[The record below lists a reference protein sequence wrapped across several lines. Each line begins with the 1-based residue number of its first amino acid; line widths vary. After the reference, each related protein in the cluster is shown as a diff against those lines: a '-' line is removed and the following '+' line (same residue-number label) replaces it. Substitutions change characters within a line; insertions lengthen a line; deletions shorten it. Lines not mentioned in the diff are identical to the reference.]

1 MNAVELAQKSTS
13 LFSLPDVYM
22 KLQQVI
28 RKPDTGINDIAD
40 LISTD
45 AALTARLLKVANSS
59 FYSFPAEIDTISRA
73 INLIG
78 TDQLMNLVL
87 ATSVAGSFSGV
98 PEDVVDMDSF
108 WRHNVDTAL
117 IARSLAA
124 AAGKLPDVERLFVIG
139 LLHNVGKL
147 IALTELP
154 DLAQQAI
161 QCDLTSDPWHRQQS
175 ALGFTFADCGA
186 ELLSAWGLP
195 EALIEAVRFQ
205 HLPNLAGDNEA
216 AAAVLNIASRAA
228 SAMEQDICPDDGPDY
243 LQLIHAESWT
253 LGGVEQA
260 DLDAAI
266 EFAHKEAWNIL
277 GVISSAVY

>member
-1 MNAVELAQKSTS
+1 MNAVELAQKSST

-45 AALTARLLKVANSS
+45 VSLTARLLKVANSS

-87 ATSVAGSFSGV
+87 ATSVAGSFSSV
-98 PEDVVDMDSF
+98 PEDVIDMDSF
-108 WRHNVDTAL
+108 WRHNVDAAL
-117 IARSLAA
+117 VARSLAV
-124 AAGKLPDVERLFVIG
+124 AGKLPDVERLFVIG

-154 DLAQQAI
+154 DLAKEALE
-161 QCDLTSDPWHRQQS
+161 CDHSHDPWLCQQRV
-175 ALGFTFADCGA
+175 LGFTFAECGA
-186 ELLSAWGLP
+186 ELLSNWGLP
-195 EALIEAVRFQ
+195 EGLVESVRFQ
-205 HLPNLAGDNEA
+205 NMPTLAGDDDA
-216 AAAVLNIASRAA
+216 SAAVLNIASRAA
-228 SAMEQDICPDDGPDY
+228 SAMEQDICSDEGPDY
-243 LQLIHAESWT
+243 LGLIDAESWA
-253 LGGVEQA
+253 LANVEQA
-260 DLDAAI
+260 DLDAAV
-266 EFAHKEAWNIL
+266 EFASEEAWNIL
-277 GVISSAVY
+277 GVISSVVY